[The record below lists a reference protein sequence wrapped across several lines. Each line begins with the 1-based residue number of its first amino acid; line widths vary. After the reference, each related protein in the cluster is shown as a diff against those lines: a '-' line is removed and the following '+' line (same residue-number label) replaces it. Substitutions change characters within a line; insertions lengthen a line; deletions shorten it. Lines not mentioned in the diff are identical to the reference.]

1 MQLVPTVV
9 EKTGSISST
18 TLYPSKSTSLQY
30 AEALKKCLRDITI
43 TSVISRKVGCSF
55 DYKVLEEQSPCKY
68 VPILC
73 KFYKKS
79 EFDKFEANFYND
91 YLAKSLENY
100 LMSIGFPFELGIG
113 PGNSNK
119 EFKLEVVIDRK
130 CFNQKPLCALESSKT
145 RYGLYHRTFKTKFLL
160 LHSHNSFKQLFEIN

>member
-1 MQLVPTVV
+1 MDIIEKKYFNVSSFAEVLMQLVPTVV
-9 EKTGSISST
+9 EKTGSISRTESE
-18 TLYPSKSTSLQY
+18 STSAHY
-30 AEALKKCLRDITI
+30 AEALKKCLRDISI
-43 TSVISRKVGCSF
+43 TSVISKKVGCSF

-100 LMSIGFPFELGIG
+100 LASIGFHFELGIG

-130 CFNQKPLCALESSKT
+130 CFTQKPLCALESSKT
-145 RYGLYHRTFKTKFLL
+145 RYGLL
-160 LHSHNSFKQLFEIN
+160 S